1 MNHSRHNVVTARLA
15 VSVIVPVRDD
25 ERRLSELIDV
35 LGMQTLGRDSF
46 EVIVGDDGSSAPPTP
61 DEGYGRVVVTSAAS
75 RMSELHTEVSLAR
88 EPPRPY
94 GARNRAVA
102 QSAALALAFTDADC
116 RPEPEWLTAGLVALQ
131 SSDIAA
137 GSIRFLPPR
146 HATVWALLDMDMFLD
161 QERAVRAG
169 RAVTANLFVRR
180 EIFERVGGFDG
191 TLANYWGDFD
201 FVGRAVRAGARLRFA
216 PDAVVWHPVRE
227 DARAFL
233 RKVWAVNARYAAR
246 ESRAYRSPEGLK
258 LRSWVPFV
266 QPFRARRRAG
276 KPIGLDPRRV
286 TTSTTQADVW
296 ANLRALPF
304 MYLVLP
310 YVANI
315 AQLAGWRRGRALR

>member
-1 MNHSRHNVVTARLA
+1 M
-15 VSVIVPVRDD
+15 
-25 ERRLSELIDV
+25 
-35 LGMQTLGRDSF
+35 
-46 EVIVGDDGSSAPPTP
+46 
-61 DEGYGRVVVTSAAS
+61 SAA
-75 RMSELHTEVSLAR
+75 
-88 EPPRPY
+88 P
-94 GARNRAVA
+94 
-102 QSAALALAFTDADC
+102 ALAFTDADC
-116 RPEPEWLTAGLVALQ
+116 RPEPEWLTAGLVALH

-146 HATVWALLDMDMFLD
+146 RATVWALLDMDMFLD

-191 TLANYWGDFD
+191 TLANHGDFD

-276 KPIGLDPRRV
+276 KPVGLDRRRV

-296 ANLRALPF
+296 ANVRAFPF
-304 MYLVLP
+304 MYVLLP
-310 YVANI
+310 YFANI
-315 AQLAGWRRGRALR
+315 AQLAGWWYGRALR

>member
-1 MNHSRHNVVTARLA
+1 MSNVEPRRHNVVTARLA

-35 LGMQTLGRDSF
+35 LGTQTLERDSF

-61 DEGYGRVVVTSAAS
+61 DEGYGRVVVTSAA
-75 RMSELHTEVSLAR
+75 
-88 EPPRPY
+88 PRTSY
-94 GARNRAVA
+94 AARNRAVA

-180 EIFERVGGFDG
+180 EIFERAGGFDG
-191 TLANYWGDFD
+191 TLANNGDFD

>member
-1 MNHSRHNVVTARLA
+1 MSVVEPRRRHNDVTPRLA
-15 VSVIVPVRDD
+15 VSVIVPVRGD

-61 DEGYGRVVVTSAAS
+61 DEGYGRIVVTSAA
-75 RMSELHTEVSLAR
+75 
-88 EPPRPY
+88 PRTSY
-94 GARNRAVA
+94 AARNRAVA
-102 QSAALALAFTDADC
+102 QSAPPALAFTDTDC
-116 RPEPEWLTAGLVALQ
+116 RPEPEWLTAGLVTLHG
-131 SSDIAA
+131 SDIAA

-146 HATVWALLDMDMFLD
+146 RATVWALLDMDMFLD

-191 TLANYWGDFD
+191 TLANHGDFD

-276 KPIGLDPRRV
+276 KPVGLDRRRV
-286 TTSTTQADVW
+286 TTETTQADTW
-296 ANLRALPF
+296 ANVRALPF
-304 MYLVLP
+304 MYVLLP
-310 YVANI
+310 YFANV
-315 AQLAGWRRGRALR
+315 AQLAGWWYGRALR